1 MEYDRFKAPDDA
13 PVADPIDPAT
23 TGLNRALSALRAVTV
38 YDRESVAA
46 VLNCLAAQMA
56 TSGFTD
62 VDIEPIDHCADWVR
76 SE

>member
-1 MEYDRFKAPDDA
+1 MEQDTALD
-13 PVADPIDPAT
+13 PVT
-23 TGLNRALSALRAVTV
+23 TGLNRALNAIRNVTV

-46 VLNCLAAQMA
+46 VLNCLTARMA

-62 VDIEPIDHCADWVR
+62 EDIQPIDHAADWVR

>member
-1 MEYDRFKAPDDA
+1 MEYDRFKAPDDM
-13 PVADPIDPAT
+13 PVADQIDPVT
-23 TGLNRALSALRAVTV
+23 SGLNRALSALRDVTV

-46 VLNCLAAQMA
+46 VLNCLAAQMK

-62 VDIEPIDHCADWVR
+62 DDIQPIDHAADWVR